1 MIERIAVLYNSFAGK
16 GKAEKLIPE
25 INEFLIN
32 ASFLVSTFR
41 NEYPENLND
50 FNLLIVVGG
59 DGTIQNV
66 FNHYK
71 DIPIP
76 VLLIKAGT
84 GNDFFEHLYANSNW
98 KQQLDKIKNN
108 KTSLIDAGIC
118 NDKIFLNGLGIGF
131 DGEVVKS
138 GLGKKWFTGKAAYMS
153 TVLSLLF
160 THKSCH
166 IEVDFGDV
174 KLKDSMF
181 MLSVA
186 NGSTYGGG
194 FKVAPNADLK
204 DGVLEFSWVK
214 DISLFQRMRYLPVIE
229 KGKHLDLPFI
239 NYKQIEKVVIRS
251 NKTIQA
257 HLDGEWFES
266 NVFEVEIL
274 KEKYQFL
281 V

>member
-1 MIERIAVLYNSFAGK
+1 MIEKIAVLYNSFAGK
-16 GKAEKLIPE
+16 GKAEKLITE
-25 INEFLIN
+25 INEFLVN
-32 ASFLVSTFR
+32 SSFLVSTFR

-84 GNDFFEHLYANSNW
+84 GNDFYEHLYGNSSW
-98 KQQLDKIKNN
+98 KQQLNKIRNN
-108 KTSLIDAGIC
+108 NICLIDAGNC
-118 NDKIFLNGLGIGF
+118 NGRIFLNGLGIGF

-160 THKSCH
+160 THKSCN
-166 IEVDFGDV
+166 IEVDFGDD

>member
-1 MIERIAVLYNSFAGK
+1 MIEKIAVLYNSFAGK
-16 GKAEKLIPE
+16 GKAEKMFPLLKSSLIKCLYFPT
-25 INEFLIN
+25 IFK
-32 ASFLVSTFR
+32 
-41 NEYPENLND
+41 NEYPVNLSNFD
-50 FNLLIVVGG
+50 LLLIVAG

-66 FNHYK
+66 FNFYK
-71 DIPIP
+71 DVDIP

-84 GNDFFEHLYANSNW
+84 GNDFYEHLYGKSNW

-108 KTSLIDAGIC
+108 QINLIDAGCC
-118 NDKIFLNGLGIGF
+118 NDRIFLNGLGIGF

-153 TVLSLLF
+153 IVLSLLF
-160 THKSCH
+160 THKSCD
-166 IEVDFGDV
+166 IEVDFGDI
-174 KLKDSMF
+174 KIKDTMF

-239 NYKQIEKVVIRS
+239 NYKQLEKVKIQS
-251 NKTIQA
+251 SSLIQA
-257 HLDGEWFES
+257 HIDGEWFES

-274 KEKYQFL
+274 KEKYKFL

>member
-1 MIERIAVLYNSFAGK
+1 MIEKIAVLYNSFAGK
-16 GKAEKLIPE
+16 GKAENLIPE
-25 INEFLIN
+25 IKAYLVKN
-32 ASFLVSTFR
+32 SFLVTTFK
-41 NEYPENLND
+41 NEYPLNLND
-50 FNLLIVVGG
+50 FDLLLIVGG

-66 FNHYK
+66 FNYYK
-71 DIPIP
+71 DVLIP

-84 GNDFFEHLYANSNW
+84 GNDFYEHLYGSFSW
-98 KQQLDKIKNN
+98 KEQLVKIN
-108 KTSLIDAGIC
+108 KKQIVKIDAGSC
-118 NDKIFLNGLGIGF
+118 NGKIFLNGLGIGF

-138 GLGKKWFTGKAAYMS
+138 GLGKNWFSGKAAYMS

-160 THKSCH
+160 THKSCD

-174 KLKDSMF
+174 KIKDSMF

-239 NYKQIEKVVIRS
+239 NYKQLEKVKIKS
-251 NKTIQA
+251 SSLIQA

-274 KEKYQFL
+274 KEKYKFL